1 MAINIEWIINKAQ
14 EKIYVVT
21 HAKAAARGDSTVD
34 DDLTTIEANISDLQ
48 TQIGNINNE
57 EFNNHIAQ
65 SLFSEEGVHGF
76 RLIQNSY
83 NQDELQYKNENG
95 EWATITVAAS
105 GLAPAGM
112 KTVGAVLGNN
122 SGEVIL
128 SGTDPDDTEV
138 NETVISRW
146 AGTKIVR
153 KAGSVPTSPDDGVL
167 VANYQVRNQHS
178 TADTGVVDS
187 GLTGN
192 TTYYYRW
199 FTYADNGAVNIT
211 GNSSA
216 SIYVPSASILGV
228 IADWENNTYTR
239 TDDAV
244 GLTAGANFDQFKMF
258 GQRRRCIVADDG
270 TILAFY
276 GDEAYTETGKLT
288 QAVTKNETTYP
299 VGTSCQVMVY
309 QPKFYYK
316 VTPLT
321 LEDNPNG
328 GQIMRK
334 AKYQISQ
341 EQYHGFKNH
350 PCFGRNGVDTNY
362 VLFAAYEAGTQKS
375 DNTYVSDSTSAT
387 IGTKLAS
394 VAGVYPFY
402 ASNQTIN
409 TDYVTFARNLANAR
423 GTGWQTADILS
434 VSCTQ
439 LLFMIENA
447 SMNSQ
452 ECIGGGVQYYSS
464 ASVGVTYTFPVETG
478 KTTSLGNASGK
489 VVIGRVVNME
499 NYFAH
504 DVEAVTYRGEE
515 NLWGNVGCKVDG
527 ITVRNSEVSQPVNT
541 VYGTVY
547 WADRDFETNKFT
559 SPYNA
564 SGIYFSR
571 TRGYVSSFGYSAG
584 CDWMFIPTTVDGDS
598 SLPVGDNFYP
608 RTDFTNPTAAT
619 WGPSATNDPDK
630 TGLFTWN
637 FTYYAD
643 TDLGHDG
650 SRLIY
655 VPSGSAVEE

>member
-1 MAINIEWIINKAQ
+1 MAINIEWIINKAK
-14 EKIYVVT
+14 EKIYAIT
-21 HAKAAARGDSTVD
+21 HAQAIIRGASTVEA
-34 DDLTTIEANISDLQ
+34 DLKAIEANIADLQ
-48 TQIGNINNE
+48 TQIGNVNTE
-57 EFNNHIAQ
+57 ELNTHIAQ

-105 GLAPAGM
+105 GLAPADM
-112 KTVGAVLGNN
+112 KTVGAVLGDN
-122 SGEVIL
+122 SGEVIVY
-128 SGTDPDDTEV
+128 GTDPDDTEV
-138 NETVISRW
+138 DGTVISRW

-153 KAGSVPTSPDDGVL
+153 KAGSVPTSPTDGVL
-167 VANYQVRNQHS
+167 VANYQVNNQHS

-187 GLTGN
+187 GLTAD

-199 FTYADNGAVNIT
+199 FTYANNGAVNTT

-288 QAVTKNETTYP
+288 QAVTKNETTYA

-341 EQYHGFKNH
+341 EQYHGFRNH

-362 VLFAAYEAGTQKS
+362 VLFAAYEAGTQNS
-375 DNTYVSDSTSAT
+375 DSTYVSDSTSAT

-402 ASNQTIN
+402 ANSNLTQTIG
-409 TDYVTFARNLANAR
+409 TDYVTLARNLANAR

-434 VSCTQ
+434 MSCTQ
-439 LLFMIENA
+439 LLFMIEYA

-452 ECIGGGVQYYSS
+452 EYIG
-464 ASVGVTYTFPVETG
+464 VGVTDINVSSNTYTFPFETG
-478 KTTSLGNASGK
+478 KTSSLGNASGK
-489 VVIGRVVNME
+489 VVFDIENFVV
-499 NYFAH
+499 
-504 DVEAVTYRGEE
+504 DVEPVTYRGEE
-515 NLWGNVGCKVDG
+515 NLWGNVGCRVDG
-527 ITVRNSEVSQPVNT
+527 ITVKNSEVANKVKT

-547 WADRDFETNKFT
+547 WADRNFETDKLT
-559 SPYNA
+559 DPYNA
-564 SGIYFSR
+564 SGIYFSQ
-571 TRGYVSSFGYSAG
+571 TNGYISSFGYSAG
-584 CDWMFIPTTVDGDS
+584 CDWMFIPTTVGGDS
-598 SLPVGDNFYP
+598 SLPVGDTFDQGVIL
-608 RTDFTNPTAAT
+608 TSPTTAL
-619 WGPSATNDPDK
+619 WGGSMGSSNYVYN
-630 TGLFTWN
+630 GLFSWD
-637 FTYYAD
+637 FGDSAD
-643 TDLGHDG
+643 SYLGDKG

>member
-1 MAINIEWIINKAQ
+1 MAISAEWILNKAKQ
-14 EKIYVVT
+14 KIYVVT
-21 HAKAAARGDSTVD
+21 HAKAAARGDSTVEA
-34 DDLTTIEANISDLQ
+34 DLKSIETNIADLQ
-48 TQIGNINNE
+48 TQIGNINSE
-57 EFNNHIAQ
+57 EFNAHIAQ

-76 RLIQNSY
+76 RLIQNSH

-95 EWATITVAAS
+95 EWVTITVAAS
-105 GLAPAGM
+105 GLAPADM
-112 KTVGAVLGNN
+112 KVVKAALGNS

-128 SGTDPDDTEV
+128 YGTDPDDTEV
-138 NETVISRW
+138 DGTVISRW

-153 KAGSVPTSPDDGVL
+153 KVGSVPTSPDDGIL

-178 TADTGVVDS
+178 TEDTGVVDS
-187 GLTGN
+187 GLEAN
-192 TTYYYRW
+192 ATYYYRW
-199 FTYADNGAVNIT
+199 FTYADNGAVNTT
-211 GNSSA
+211 GDSSA
-216 SIYVPSASILGV
+216 SIYVPSAPILGV
-228 IADWENNTYTR
+228 IADWKNNTYTR

-244 GLTAGANFDQFKMF
+244 GLTAGANFDQFKMY
-258 GQRRRCIVADDG
+258 GQRRRCIVADDR

-321 LEDNPNG
+321 LEDNPYG

-341 EQYHGFKNH
+341 EQYHGFRNH

-362 VLFAAYEAGTQKS
+362 VLFAAYEAGTQNS
-375 DNTYVSDSTSAT
+375 NSTYVSDSTSAT

-402 ASNQTIN
+402 ANKALDKTIS
-409 TDYVTFARNLANAR
+409 TDYVTLARNLANAR

-434 VSCTQ
+434 ASCTQ

-452 ECIGGGVQYYSS
+452 ECIGDGVQDYNS

-489 VVIGRVVNME
+489 VVILNIE
-499 NYFAH
+499 NFVY

-527 ITVRNSEVSQPVNT
+527 ITVRNSEVSHPVNT

-547 WADRDFETNKFT
+547 WADRDFETNKLT

-608 RTDFTNPTAAT
+608 MTDLTDPTAAA
-619 WGPSATNDPDK
+619 WGPVGISAPDK
-630 TGLFTWN
+630 TGLFAWN
-637 FTYYAD
+637 FAYYAD
-643 TDLGHDG
+643 NYSGHDG
-650 SRLIY
+650 SRLIC
-655 VPSGSAVEE
+655 VPSGSAIEE